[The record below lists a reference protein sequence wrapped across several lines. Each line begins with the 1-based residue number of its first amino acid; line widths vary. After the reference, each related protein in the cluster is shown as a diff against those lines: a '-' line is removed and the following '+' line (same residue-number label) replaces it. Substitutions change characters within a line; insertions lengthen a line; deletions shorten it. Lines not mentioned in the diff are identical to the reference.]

1 MAQSNRQNGAG
12 GGKFSKMIEEI
23 KEKVNGKMV
32 VKQNIDENGGGGG
45 DSLTG
50 KNDKISFALMST
62 KE

>member
-1 MAQSNRQNGAG
+1 MAQSSRQNGAG

-32 VKQNIDENGGGGG
+32 VKQNIDENGGGG